1 MGVTNS
7 SKQINVD
14 RIDCNGTLKVTLG
27 LAAAPDISSKIES
40 RTTCMLPSFGKRKDC
55 PHRCGGQPF
64 LFSIFMLGK
73 GKGKGWQEN
82 RTFFVT
88 KGRLFVTGKGFLILE
103 KSM

>member
-27 LAAAPDISSKIES
+27 LAAAPDISSKSES

-64 LFSIFMLGK
+64 CFLYLC
-73 GKGKGWQEN
+73 W
-82 RTFFVT
+82 
-88 KGRLFVTGKGFLILE
+88 GRVKERAGRKTQHFLLQ
-103 KSM
+103 KVDFL